1 MSKTREELAVAG
13 ILLAG
18 PLVPE
23 FFKFASDG
31 CSVPTGFLRRFLNA
45 DQTRSSCVVHDFEF
59 YITGICFLLG
69 SKSHK
74 HSRQMADINL
84 RWNRTKIGKNWIT
97 GQVFGRLYY
106 TGVRLGGARA
116 MRKKHGRLIC
126 PPSLAALDLVRQACV
141 ERCKPNPLTPHAKKT
156 LKGWEEKIKEESK

>member
-1 MSKTREELAVAG
+1 MGKDRKQLALAG
-13 ILLAG
+13 ILLHG
-18 PLVPE
+18 PVVPE
-23 FFKFASDG
+23 FIKFASDG
-31 CSVPTGFLRRFLNA
+31 CSIPTGFMRKVLNA
-45 DQTRSSCVVHDFEF
+45 DQTRAACRIHD
-59 YITGICFLLG
+59 YSYYLINTCYKLG
-69 SKSHK
+69 SKSHRAE
-74 HSRQMADINL
+74 RQIADTQL
-84 RWNRTKIGKNWIT
+84 KWNRVLLGKNWIT